1 MCRPGNPPTSKTLT
15 TIQPDDHNSMD
26 TNSPKSPVLDQ
37 NASQP
42 LNDVPRSDD
51 SQETW
56 LYPNAFANELQ
67 SVPEL
72 PEATIRQ
79 TLAVAW
85 EYTRS
90 VIPVYTNRSR
100 YLAFIRLIIVGIV
113 AEFNGALVDISHSD
127 AVLGY
132 DLAAL
137 FTALFPTSPPLRD
150 AMARDYRTF
159 ILTTAEKT
167 SGRQSSSELFRR
179 YTSAL
184 AESPKAWFRIRD
196 ADAIVRFSLAAALA
210 CNDVMTEEVW
220 FAEEQLQVLAEV
232 GCTLYDAVAFYKHR
246 AEGETND
253 TFAYVDPGLRA
264 EAYRRAREV
273 LWALDVAW
281 AEAPEYLPVL
291 NFLRPFG
298 GPIHMTMGR
307 YRFVEE
313 GLTIGRPETEDV
325 IFATRRHVK
334 LWNRVD
340 WREEGGLDDGSYR
353 EAIRQSDRL
362 LFDGLSELL
371 QRQEPG
377 RQRCD
382 RCRYRMAYGAQRL
395 GEFGGVELCSG
406 CNEEWRLY
414 IESLPRRAAEAFPE
428 LRGTQIRLG
437 R

>member
-1 MCRPGNPPTSKTLT
+1 
-15 TIQPDDHNSMD
+15 MD
-26 TNSPKSPVLDQ
+26 TNSPKPPVLDQ

-42 LNDVPRSDD
+42 PNDIPCSDD
-51 SQETW
+51 SPETW
-56 LYPNAFANELQ
+56 LYPTALANELK
-67 SVPEL
+67 SVHEL

-100 YLAFIRLIIVGIV
+100 YLAFARLIIVGIV
-113 AEFNGALVDISHSD
+113 AEFNGSLVDISHSD

-132 DLAAL
+132 DL
-137 FTALFPTSPPLRD
+137 TALFAVLFPSSSPLCD

-159 ILTTAEKT
+159 ILTTGEKT
-167 SGRQSSSELFRR
+167 TGRQSSSELFRR
-179 YTSAL
+179 YASAL
-184 AESPKAWFRIRD
+184 AESPRTWFRIRD

-210 CNDVMTEEVW
+210 CNDVTEEVW
-220 FAEEQLQVLAEV
+220 FADEQLQVLAEV

-281 AEAPEYLPVL
+281 ADSPEYLPVL

-325 IFATRRHVK
+325 VSATRRHVK
-334 LWNRVD
+334 LWNRAD
-340 WREEGGLDDGSYR
+340 LREGSGPDDGSYR
-353 EAIRQSDRL
+353 QAIRQSNRL
-362 LFDGLSELL
+362 LFDGLPELL

-382 RCRYRMAYGAQRL
+382 RCRYRTAYGAQRL
-395 GEFGGVELCSG
+395 GELGGVELCSG
-406 CNEEWRLY
+406 CKVEWRLY

-428 LRGTQIRLG
+428 LRGTQLRLG
-437 R
+437 